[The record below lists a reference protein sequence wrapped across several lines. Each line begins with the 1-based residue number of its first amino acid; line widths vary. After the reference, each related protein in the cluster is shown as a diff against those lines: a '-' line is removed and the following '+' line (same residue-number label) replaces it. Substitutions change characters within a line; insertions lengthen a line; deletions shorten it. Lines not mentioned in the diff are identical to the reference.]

1 MKPLKLLKPLK
12 LIIAR
17 HGVTLENASNIAQG
31 QTDGTLSAEGKAANE
46 ELGRELQQ
54 HFFKTIYSSPLGRA
68 LQTAE
73 AIQRYN
79 PHTQLMVDHRLME
92 RHLGILQERPYPV
105 PYSEA
110 DLYEGMETAASMVE
124 RLNEFL
130 QEIKQKHKDET
141 VVVVSHGYLIKVLLS
156 IVHGWPVE
164 EFYKVKL
171 MGNSA
176 YSTVE
181 LA

>member
-1 MKPLKLLKPLK
+1 LN
-12 LIIAR
+12 LIIVR
-17 HGVTLENASNIAQG
+17 HGVTIENKANIAQG
-31 QTDGTLSAEGKAANE
+31 QTDGTLSEQGIRENE
-46 ELGRELQQ
+46 ILGLQLKEAS
-54 HFFKTIYSSPLGRA
+54 FSCIYSSPLGRA
-68 LQTAE
+68 WHTAM
-73 AIQRYN
+73 AIHQYHPGIPLIRE
-79 PHTQLMVDHRLME
+79 DRLKE
-92 RHLGILQERPYPV
+92 RNLGILQETPYPV
-105 PYSEA
+105 PYAEEEV
-110 DLYEGMETAASMVE
+110 YEGMETAAAMAA

-171 MGNSA
+171 MDNSS

>member
-1 MKPLKLLKPLK
+1 MK
-12 LIIAR
+12 LIIVR
-17 HGVTLENASNIAQG
+17 HGVTLENAANIAQG

-46 ELGRELQQ
+46 QLGRELQQ
-54 HFFKTIYSSPLGRA
+54 HFFNTIYSSPLGRA

-73 AIQRYN
+73 TIQRYN
-79 PHTQLMVDHRLME
+79 PHTHLITDNRLME
-92 RHLGILQERPYPV
+92 RHLGVLQEKPYPV
-105 PYSEA
+105 SYDEA
-110 DLYEGMETAASMVE
+110 DVYEGMETAASMAD
-124 RLNEFL
+124 RLYEL
-130 QEIKQKHKDET
+130 IEEIKLKHKNET
-141 VVVVSHGYLIKVLLS
+141 IVFVSHGYLIKVLLS
-156 IVHGWPVE
+156 ILHGWPVE